1 MTFRRSIMIV
11 VVEIATVVVRSQ
23 DMTAVG
29 HHFFTARCKP
39 QTATR
44 SVGEGSTVS
53 ILQ

>member
-11 VVEIATVVVRSQ
+11 VVVVEMATVVVRSQ
-23 DMTAVG
+23 DMTANG
-29 HHFFTARCKP
+29 HHFLNSSL

-44 SVGEGSTVS
+44 SVGEGLTVS